1 MSGLGYTHPVWGH
14 GFDHGELEVAHD
26 SLSEA
31 ERAWGNPLAMHVQ
44 ALVRAELTDG
54 DRTDVGIGVL
64 EQLFVGPHA
73 PTRPHRA
80 DGPRR
85 MSFPTSPEAIS
96 ADWLGAVLGQPG
108 RLKGFTATKVGTGQ
122 MCDSYRLTL
131 DWQDGTDAPATVI
144 AKCPSHDEAS
154 RNIAKLTGTYV
165 KEVSWYRELAAASG
179 VPAPRCHHSEIADDE
194 VDFILILSDLAPA
207 RQGDQLAGLG
217 LARPR
222 AVHRRGGHAP
232 RASVG
237 RSAARADMPWLARD
251 NGDLVRALFPQLY
264 LGFRERYAARL
275 APEILDVGA
284 GIVASLDAYLSRE
297 PAARTLV
304 HGDLRIDNIL
314 FAPDGDAC
322 WLVDWQTLGRG
333 SGATDLAYLVGTS
346 IADPFERAAA
356 DRPAFD
362 HWLAAL
368 TARGV
373 EPDAAALWD
382 DYRVGALS
390 GYFMAVFAS
399 MNVER
404 TDRGDE
410 MFAVMAERPAR
421 QALALG
427 SLDLL

>member
-1 MSGLGYTHPVWGH
+1 
-14 GFDHGELEVAHD
+14 
-26 SLSEA
+26 
-31 ERAWGNPLAMHVQ
+31 
-44 ALVRAELTDG
+44 
-54 DRTDVGIGVL
+54 
-64 EQLFVGPHA
+64 
-73 PTRPHRA
+73 
-80 DGPRR
+80 
-85 MSFPTSPEAIS
+85 MSFPTSPGAMTAE
-96 ADWLGAVLGQPG
+96 WLGAALGHDG
-108 RLKGFTATKVGTGQ
+108 RLRGFTADRIGTGQ

-131 DWQDGTDAPATVI
+131 DWDGGVDAPASVV

-179 VPAPRCHHSEIADDE
+179 VPAPHCYHSEIADDD
-194 VDFILILSDLAPA
+194 VDFVLILSDLTPA

-217 LARPR
+217 LA
-222 AVHRRGGHAP
+222 GLAP
-232 RASVG
+232 CIDA
-237 RSAARADMPWLARD
+237 AARLHAHLWNDPRLAEIAWLARD

-264 LGFRERYAARL
+264 QGFRERYAARL
-275 APEILDVGA
+275 APELLDVGA
-284 GIVASLDAYLSRE
+284 GMVAKLDAYLTRE
-297 PAARTLV
+297 PAARTIV

-314 FAPDGDAC
+314 FAPDGEAC

-362 HWLAAL
+362 HWIAALAAQ
-368 TARGV
+368 GID
-373 EPDAAALWD
+373 PDTAALWD

>member
-1 MSGLGYTHPVWGH
+1 
-14 GFDHGELEVAHD
+14 
-26 SLSEA
+26 
-31 ERAWGNPLAMHVQ
+31 
-44 ALVRAELTDG
+44 
-54 DRTDVGIGVL
+54 
-64 EQLFVGPHA
+64 
-73 PTRPHRA
+73 
-80 DGPRR
+80 
-85 MSFPTSPEAIS
+85 MSFPTSPGAMT

-108 RLKGFTATKVGTGQ
+108 KLKGFTAAKVGTGQ

-131 DWQDGTDAPATVI
+131 DWEDGDWQAGTDAPATVI

-165 KEVSWYRELAAASG
+165 KEVSWYYELAAASG
-179 VPAPRCHHSEIADDE
+179 VPAPRCHFHAIADDE
-194 VDFILILSDLAPA
+194 VDFVLILSDLAPA

-217 LARPR
+217 LAGLVPCID
-222 AVHRRGGHAP
+222 A
-232 RASVG
+232 
-237 RSAARADMPWLARD
+237 AARLHALLWNDPRLAQLPWLARD

-284 GIVASLDAYLSRE
+284 GIVAKLDAYLTRE

-314 FAPDGDAC
+314 FAPDGATC

-333 SGATDLAYLVGTS
+333 SGATDLAYLIGTS

-362 HWLAAL
+362 HWIAAL
-368 TARGV
+368 VGHGIV
-373 EPDAAALWD
+373 PDPATLWD

-427 SLDLL
+427 SLDRL

>member
-1 MSGLGYTHPVWGH
+1 
-14 GFDHGELEVAHD
+14 
-26 SLSEA
+26 
-31 ERAWGNPLAMHVQ
+31 
-44 ALVRAELTDG
+44 
-54 DRTDVGIGVL
+54 
-64 EQLFVGPHA
+64 
-73 PTRPHRA
+73 
-80 DGPRR
+80 
-85 MSFPTSPEAIS
+85 MSFPTSPEAMS
-96 ADWLGAVLGQPG
+96 PAWLADKLGQKADAL
-108 RLKGFTATKVGTGQ
+108 RGFTVAKVGTGQ
-122 MCDSYRLTL
+122 MCDSFRLTL
-131 DWQDGTDAPATVI
+131 DWAGDVDAPATIV

-165 KEVSWYRELAAASG
+165 KEVSWYRELAADSG
-179 VPAPRCHHSEIADDE
+179 VAAPLCYHAEIADDD

-217 LARPR
+217 LAGLVPCID
-222 AVHRRGGHAP
+222 AAAGLHALLWND
-232 RASVG
+232 
-237 RSAARADMPWLARD
+237 ARLDTLPWLARD
-251 NGDLVRALFPQLY
+251 NGDVVRALFPQLY
-264 LGFRERYAARL
+264 AGFRERYAERL
-275 APEILDVGA
+275 APDILDIGA
-284 GIVASLDAYLSRE
+284 GIIDRLDAYLARQT
-297 PAARTLV
+297 AARTTV

-314 FAPDGDAC
+314 FAPDGESC

-362 HWLAAL
+362 HWIAAL
-368 TARGV
+368 RQRGV
-373 EPDAAALWD
+373 DPNPDALWT

-399 MNVER
+399 MSVER
-404 TDRGDE
+404 TARGDE

>member
-1 MSGLGYTHPVWGH
+1 
-14 GFDHGELEVAHD
+14 
-26 SLSEA
+26 
-31 ERAWGNPLAMHVQ
+31 
-44 ALVRAELTDG
+44 
-54 DRTDVGIGVL
+54 
-64 EQLFVGPHA
+64 
-73 PTRPHRA
+73 
-80 DGPRR
+80 
-85 MSFPTSPEAIS
+85 MSFPTSPGAMT
-96 ADWLGAVLGQPG
+96 ADWLGAVLGHPG
-108 RLKGFTATKVGTGQ
+108 RLRGFTAARIGTGQ

-131 DWQDGTDAPATVI
+131 DWDGGVDAPASVV

-154 RNIAKLTGTYV
+154 RNIARLTGTYV

-179 VPAPRCHHSEIADDE
+179 VPAPRCYHSEIADDD
-194 VDFILILSDLAPA
+194 VDFALMLSDLTPA

-217 LARPR
+217 LA
-222 AVHRRGGHAP
+222 GLAP
-232 RASVG
+232 CIDA
-237 RSAARADMPWLARD
+237 AARLHAHLWNDPRLAEIAWLARD

-264 LGFRERYAARL
+264 QGFRERYAARL
-275 APEILDVGA
+275 APELLDVGA
-284 GIVASLDAYLSRE
+284 GFVAKLDAYLTRE
-297 PAARTLV
+297 PAARTIV

-314 FAPDGDAC
+314 FAPDGKAC

-333 SGATDLAYLVGTS
+333 SGAADLAYLVGTS

-362 HWLAAL
+362 HWIAALAAQGI
-368 TARGV
+368 T
-373 EPDAAALWD
+373 PDTGALWN

>member
-1 MSGLGYTHPVWGH
+1 
-14 GFDHGELEVAHD
+14 
-26 SLSEA
+26 
-31 ERAWGNPLAMHVQ
+31 
-44 ALVRAELTDG
+44 
-54 DRTDVGIGVL
+54 
-64 EQLFVGPHA
+64 
-73 PTRPHRA
+73 
-80 DGPRR
+80 
-85 MSFPTSPEAIS
+85 MSFPTSPGAMT

-108 RLKGFTATKVGTGQ
+108 KLKGFTAAKVGTGQ

-131 DWQDGTDAPATVI
+131 DWADGADAPATVI

-165 KEVSWYRELAAASG
+165 KEVSWYRELAGASG
-179 VPAPRCHHSEIADDE
+179 VPAPRCHFQAIADDE

-217 LARPR
+217 LAALAPCIE
-222 AVHRRGGHAP
+222 AAAKLHAHLWDDP
-232 RASVG
+232 QLTRLA
-237 RSAARADMPWLARD
+237 WLARD
-251 NGDLVRALFPQLY
+251 NGDLVRALFPGLY
-264 LGFRERYAARL
+264 LGFRERYATRL
-275 APEILDVGA
+275 AAEILDVGA
-284 GIVASLDAYLSRE
+284 GIVARLDAYLTRE

-314 FAPDGDAC
+314 FAPDGNAS

-333 SGATDLAYLVGTS
+333 SGAADLAYLVGTS

-368 TARGV
+368 CGHGV
-373 EPDAAALWD
+373 DPDPTALWD

-404 TDRGDE
+404 TARGDE

-427 SLDLL
+427 SLDLLSS

>member
-1 MSGLGYTHPVWGH
+1 
-14 GFDHGELEVAHD
+14 
-26 SLSEA
+26 
-31 ERAWGNPLAMHVQ
+31 
-44 ALVRAELTDG
+44 
-54 DRTDVGIGVL
+54 
-64 EQLFVGPHA
+64 
-73 PTRPHRA
+73 
-80 DGPRR
+80 
-85 MSFPTSPEAIS
+85 MSFPTSAAAIS
-96 ADWLGAVLGQPG
+96 GDWLAAVLGQPG
-108 RLKGFTATKVGTGQ
+108 KLRGFTVAQVGTGQ

-131 DWQDGTDAPATVI
+131 DWEDGANAPASVI

-179 VPAPRCHHSEIADDE
+179 VPAPLCHHYDIADDD

-207 RQGDQLAGLG
+207 RQGDQLAGIG
-217 LARPR
+217 LTGLIPCIDA
-222 AVHRRGGHAP
+222 AAKLHACLWNNP
-232 RASVG
+232 QLAQ
-237 RSAARADMPWLARD
+237 MPWLTTDASA
-251 NGDLVRALFPQLY
+251 LVRALFPSLY
-264 LGFRERYAARL
+264 LGFRDRYASRL
-275 APEILDVGA
+275 APEVLDVGA
-284 GIVASLDAYLSRE
+284 GIVANLDAYLCRE
-297 PAARTLV
+297 PSVRTIV

-314 FAPDGDAC
+314 FAPDGASC

-333 SGATDLAYLVGTS
+333 SGAADLAYLIGTS

-362 HWLAAL
+362 HWIAAL
-368 TARGV
+368 KDGGV
-373 EPDAAALWD
+373 DPDPDALWT